1 MRVFYCITQNLSFRH
16 FHKGGNM
23 KTIAAKIV
31 LVLALVCLPC
41 SGFAEP
47 RLITVTGH
55 STIQVI
61 PDEVVLTLGVET
73 RDKTL
78 GTAKKE
84 NDSRVQKIISIA
96 KKYRIEEKHIQTDQ
110 MHIAPQYN
118 HIDGSLVFR
127 DFRVEKSIVIVLKK
141 TSDFENILS
150 DILEAGANYVH
161 DIQFRTSKLKKHKNK
176 ARSLAVTAARE
187 KARILTSQLG
197 QKIGRPYFIR
207 EEPSDWRSWY
217 NAGGGAKGS
226 RAMLY
231 NAVQADGASPES
243 DSTIALG
250 QIQVS
255 ARVTIGFELE

>member
-1 MRVFYCITQNLSFRH
+1 
-16 FHKGGNM
+16 M
-23 KTIAAKIV
+23 KAFTTKIV
-31 LVLALVCLPC
+31 LVLVLFFLPC
-41 SGFAEP
+41 LGFAEP

-61 PDEVVLTLGVET
+61 PDEVVIFLGVET

-78 GTAKKE
+78 GMAKKE
-84 NDSRVQKIISIA
+84 NDLRVQKIIRIA

-127 DFRVEKSIVIVLKK
+127 DFQVEKSIVIILKK
-141 TSDFENILS
+141 TSDFENLLS

-161 DIQFRTSKLKKHKNK
+161 DIQFRTSKLKKYKDK
-176 ARSLAVTAARE
+176 ARSLAVTAARK
-187 KARILTSQLG
+187 KAQILTSQLG
-197 QKIGRPYFIR
+197 QELGQPYFIR
-207 EEPSDWRSWY
+207 EDPSDWRSWY
-217 NAGGGAKGS
+217 NAGGGPRAS

-231 NAVQADGASPES
+231 NSIQAEGASPES

-255 ARVTIGFELE
+255 AKVTVGFELE